1 MLVEARD
8 LGVLQC
14 HLSGG
19 EPLLRR
25 DLVEIVAA
33 AHDLGLYTNL
43 VTSALGLSR
52 PKAEQLRAAGL
63 DHVQVSIQAD
73 EPAVSDRIAGT
84 PSFRRKIEAMGVV
97 KELGWPL
104 TVNVV
109 LHRQNI
115 DRVAAVLELAEE
127 VGADRVE
134 LANTQYY
141 GWAWRNRD
149 ALLPSRAQLEAAEVV
164 VRAARERLRD
174 RMDVI
179 YVIPDYYSRY
189 PKPCMGGWASRQLT
203 VTPNGDV
210 LPCPAAQSLP
220 LPRASV
226 RDDPLDRIWAESP
239 VMTAFR
245 GTDWMPDP
253 CRSCD
258 RRELDFGGC
267 RCQAFQLTGDA
278 ARTDPVCHLSPDHD
292 LVARGGRGRERG
304 LAERRSPADPAP
316 APARPQPPNTNG
328 SATAAMIRVTP
339 LSRSGRIRTRR
350 AAARPTRSPTSDIT
364 AVMTPKTAAEN
375 TGENPSIPRLAPANR
390 LSRLSV
396 NGMPNSAHGWSSSS
410 GSGLRRAEMTRYRPY
425 TPRATAPTISAT
437 SPTASPISRPII
449 NPISGMI
456 PSHSPKVSATCTAR
470 FRPNGTVPRAIDTR
484 KLSRLSTKPRMSTS
498 QIMAIPP
505 VDDDRRRQE
514 RLCLG

>member
-1 MLVEARD
+1 MDSPFGLLAELTYRCPLACPYCSNPLNMAGYQDELTTGEWRRVLAEASE

-25 DLVEIVAA
+25 DLVALVAH

-52 PKAEQLRAAGL
+52 PRAEQLRAAGL
-63 DHVQVSIQAD
+63 DHVQISIQAD
-73 EPAVSDRIAGT
+73 EPAVSDRIAGI

-104 TVNVV
+104 TMNVV
-109 LHRQNI
+109 LHRHNI
-115 DRVAAVLELAEE
+115 DRVADVLGLAEE
-127 VGADRVE
+127 VGADRLE

-149 ALLPSRAQLEAAEVV
+149 ALLPSRAQLDAAEVV

-179 YVIPDYYSRY
+179 YVIPDYYSRF

-226 RDDPLDRIWAESP
+226 REDPLARIWAESP

-245 GTDWMPDP
+245 GTDWMPEP
-253 CRSCD
+253 CRSCY

-267 RCQAFQLTGDA
+267 RCQAFLLTGDA
-278 ARTDPVCHLSPDHD
+278 ARTDPVCYLSPDHD
-292 LVARGGRGRERG
+292 LVARAVEAANADSRDDGPPLIPRPHRPGLSPVARPRGRPG
-304 LAERRSPADPAP
+304 G
-316 APARPQPPNTNG
+316 QG
-328 SATAAMIRVTP
+328 
-339 LSRSGRIRTRR
+339 
-350 AAARPTRSPTSDIT
+350 
-364 AVMTPKTAAEN
+364 
-375 TGENPSIPRLAPANR
+375 
-390 LSRLSV
+390 
-396 NGMPNSAHGWSSSS
+396 
-410 GSGLRRAEMTRYRPY
+410 
-425 TPRATAPTISAT
+425 
-437 SPTASPISRPII
+437 
-449 NPISGMI
+449 
-456 PSHSPKVSATCTAR
+456 
-470 FRPNGTVPRAIDTR
+470 
-484 KLSRLSTKPRMSTS
+484 
-498 QIMAIPP
+498 
-505 VDDDRRRQE
+505 
-514 RLCLG
+514 

>member
-1 MLVEARD
+1 LLAELTYRCPLACAYCSNPLNMADYTDELATDEWLRVLSEARD

-25 DLVEIVAA
+25 DLVDIVSG

-43 VTSALGLSR
+43 VTSAVGLSR
-52 PKAEQLRAAGL
+52 AKAEQLRAAGL

-73 EPAVSDRIAGT
+73 ERSVSDRIAGT
-84 PSFRRKIEAMGVV
+84 PSFERKIAAMGVV

-115 DRVAAVLELAEE
+115 DRVADLLGLAEE
-127 VGADRVE
+127 AGADRVE

-174 RMDVI
+174 RMDVV
-179 YVIPDYYSRY
+179 YVLPDYYSRY
-189 PKPCMGGWASRQLT
+189 PKPCMGGWAARQLT

-226 RDDPLDRIWAESP
+226 RDEPLQRIWAQSP

-278 ARTDPVCHLSPDHD
+278 ARTDPVCHLSPDHAVVAD
-292 LVARGGRGRERG
+292 AVRAANEDPRPDGALLVPRPHR
-304 LAERRSPADPAP
+304 AERR
-316 APARPQPPNTNG
+316 
-328 SATAAMIRVTP
+328 
-339 LSRSGRIRTRR
+339 
-350 AAARPTRSPTSDIT
+350 
-364 AVMTPKTAAEN
+364 
-375 TGENPSIPRLAPANR
+375 
-390 LSRLSV
+390 
-396 NGMPNSAHGWSSSS
+396 
-410 GSGLRRAEMTRYRPY
+410 
-425 TPRATAPTISAT
+425 
-437 SPTASPISRPII
+437 
-449 NPISGMI
+449 
-456 PSHSPKVSATCTAR
+456 
-470 FRPNGTVPRAIDTR
+470 
-484 KLSRLSTKPRMSTS
+484 
-498 QIMAIPP
+498 
-505 VDDDRRRQE
+505 
-514 RLCLG
+514 

>member
-1 MLVEARD
+1 MDNPFGLLAELTYRCPLACAYCSNPLNMSDYADELTTDEWRRVLTEATE

-25 DLVEIVAA
+25 DLPDIVAY
-33 AHDLGLYTNL
+33 AHELGLYTNL

-52 PKAEQLRAAGL
+52 GRAEQLRAVGL
-63 DHVQVSIQAD
+63 DHVQVSVQAD
-73 EPAVSDRIAGT
+73 EPGLSDRIAGT
-84 PSFRRKIEAMGVV
+84 PSFQRKIEAMGVV

-109 LHRQNI
+109 LHRNNI
-115 DRVAAVLELAEE
+115 DRVAELIALAER

-149 ALLPSRAQLEAAEVV
+149 ALLPSRDQLAAAEVV
-164 VRAARERLRD
+164 VRAARDRLRD

-179 YVIPDYYSRY
+179 YVLPDYYSRY
-189 PKPCMGGWASRQLT
+189 PKPCMGGWAARQLT

-226 RDDPLDRIWAESP
+226 RTDSVARIWADSP

-245 GTDWMPDP
+245 GTDWMPQP

-258 RRELDFGGC
+258 RKDVDFGGC

-278 ARTDPVCHLSPDHD
+278 ARTDPVCHLSPDHN
-292 LVARGGRGRERG
+292 LI
-304 LAERRSPADPAP
+304 ADAVE
-316 APARPQPPNTNG
+316 AANAG
-328 SATAAMIRVTP
+328 SRVDIP
-339 LSRSGRIRTRR
+339 L
-350 AAARPTRSPTSDIT
+350 
-364 AVMTPKTAAEN
+364 
-375 TGENPSIPRLAPANR
+375 IPRP
-390 LSRLSV
+390 
-396 NGMPNSAHGWSSSS
+396 H
-410 GSGLRRAEMTRYRPY
+410 
-425 TPRATAPTISAT
+425 RATA
-437 SPTASPISRPII
+437 
-449 NPISGMI
+449 
-456 PSHSPKVSATCTAR
+456 
-470 FRPNGTVPRAIDTR
+470 
-484 KLSRLSTKPRMSTS
+484 
-498 QIMAIPP
+498 
-505 VDDDRRRQE
+505 
-514 RLCLG
+514 